1 MNCTVLQYS
10 SRLHANGQYDN
21 QKQLLLVSIKITFC
35 IVLSRMKNIMNKSKK
50 NMVVFSFE
58 KTPET
63 WISTHINL
71 LFIEILNLVQS
82 KVWKN

>member
-1 MNCTVLQYS
+1 
-10 SRLHANGQYDN
+10 
-21 QKQLLLVSIKITFC
+21 
-35 IVLSRMKNIMNKSKK
+35 MKNIMNKSKK
-50 NMVVFSFE
+50 IMVVFSFE

-82 KVWKN
+82 KVGKN

>member
-1 MNCTVLQYS
+1 
-10 SRLHANGQYDN
+10 
-21 QKQLLLVSIKITFC
+21 
-35 IVLSRMKNIMNKSKK
+35 MKNIMNKSKK

-82 KVWKN
+82 KVGKN